1 MSESFD
7 KGKKGEDFVEFLAEK
22 AYLKYWCFANPMDLE
37 GDGKEIC
44 DFLIL
49 FYDTAIIISV
59 KNYYVNGNYDR
70 FLKKVIGKSTKQL
83 FGAQRKFKQRDKIK
97 LKHEIQGEV
106 EFDTKTFQNIFKI
119 TISVGEDFEHYEF
132 VDYHNEK
139 GIVNIFNRETAG
151 IIFNELDTIKDLVQ
165 YLKARETLL
174 QLNNKKVCYCR
185 EKDLIADFVT
195 NAREFSPT
203 LLDNFT
209 EETKVI
215 AGKWENYIEQREVI
229 LKKLEDENSYFI
241 DKMVKENILPMQ
253 DGELLAK
260 KFMTMSRFERRVL
273 ANNLFELV
281 TKYENEK
288 DFLARRFTVFNGVAF
303 LFIYYPIERTQKEID
318 QILLYAQQLYAYYKN
333 TDQIVLLAASKGIK
347 EWKFGLFQST
357 EITQDSEKYL
367 KALSK
372 QLGWF
377 QNEKKSESIISEYKN
392 I

>member
-241 DKMVKENILPMQ
+241 DKMVKDNILPMQ